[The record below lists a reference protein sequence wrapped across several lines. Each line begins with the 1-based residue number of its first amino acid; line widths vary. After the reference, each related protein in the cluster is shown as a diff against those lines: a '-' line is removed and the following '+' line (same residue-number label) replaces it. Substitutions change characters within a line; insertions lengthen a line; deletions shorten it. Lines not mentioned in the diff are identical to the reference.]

1 MTNRW
6 ILKFNKLFIKF
17 KEIKWRYKLEK
28 LLLEIFRPI
37 LMKDKKDAKSMKE
50 QDEVIQ
56 GIVKDNIHSTLIN
69 IIIVM
74 S

>member
-1 MTNRW
+1 
-6 ILKFNKLFIKF
+6 
-17 KEIKWRYKLEK
+17 
-28 LLLEIFRPI
+28 
-37 LMKDKKDAKSMKE
+37 MKDKKDAKSMKE